1 MKRINKIDY
10 NRYML
15 QQKTNAYKASEI
27 EIPEYEYKQIMN
39 KYELLYEE
47 QFENNKFNSLFWNE
61 VPEGPS
67 MWNSTMGL
75 HPIVLNTTADGKF
88 IRLLARK
95 VNTSFKTAG
104 LKTPI
109 AYGDGK
115 FECEARFKSG
125 KSSWPA
131 IWITHPNGSLNNYEN
146 YFEVDISEYYETRDV
161 TEVTYHCPSSMRGGG
176 LLITPAKPTIKKDDW
191 NKFECYWDEDCIIV
205 CINGQQVMTIPNDG
219 DPTHFPIDPEARTF
233 TIILSMQYG
242 SNPWLSDPD
251 LSELPLQM
259 DVRNIK
265 YYKKVS

>member
-1 MKRINKIDY
+1 MKKINKIDY

-15 QQKTNAYKASEI
+15 KQKTNEYKASEI
-27 EIPEYEYKQIMN
+27 DISESEYKQIMN
-39 KYELLYEE
+39 KYELVYDE
-47 QFENNKFNSLFWNE
+47 QFENDKYNSLFWEE
-61 VPEGPS
+61 VAAGPS
-67 MWNSTMGL
+67 WWNSTMGIR
-75 HPIVLNTTADGKF
+75 PVVLSTTNYGKF
-88 IRLLARK
+88 IRFYARK
-95 VNTSFKTAG
+95 VNTSFMTAG

-131 IWITHPNGSLNNYEN
+131 IWLCHPNGSLNNYET

-176 LLITPAKPTIKKDDW
+176 YLVPQAKPVIKKDDW
-191 NKFECYWDEDCIIV
+191 NKFECSWDEDSITV
-205 CINGQQVMTIPNDG
+205 CINGQQVMNIPNDG
-219 DPTHFPIDPEARTF
+219 DPTHFPINAEDRTF
-233 TIILSMQYG
+233 NIILSMQYG
-242 SNPWLSDPD
+242 SNPYLSDPD